1 MKYKLPHSA
10 TAALL
15 GFLTAMVIASYS
27 SNALAHHNAQH
38 SSTSNHDFII
48 DLDQAMRNRDI
59 VLMAV
64 GTAVYYQANC
74 AGLTHQGMRY
84 LNRALVMHSIN
95 TNTMHEDSQ
104 YQIGF
109 KIAKGYPS
117 CNKLR
122 FAITDAGLGAMIR

>member
-1 MKYKLPHSA
+1 MKYTILS
-10 TAALL
+10 TIALA
-15 GFLTAMVIASYS
+15 LTAMFVFSYPS
-27 SNALAHHNAQH
+27 TGLAHHSPQH
-38 SSTSNHDFII
+38 SSTSNHDFVI
-48 DLDQAMRNRDI
+48 DLDQAMRSRDI

>member
-1 MKYKLPHSA
+1 MKYTILS
-10 TAALL
+10 TIALA
-15 GFLTAMVIASYS
+15 LTAMFVFSYPS
-27 SNALAHHNAQH
+27 TGLAHHSQYH
-38 SSTSNHDFII
+38 SSKSNHDFVI
-48 DLDQAMRNRDI
+48 DLDQAMKNRDI

-64 GTAVYYQANC
+64 GTAVYYQDNC

-95 TNTMHEDSQ
+95 TNRMHEDSQ